1 MLCGITIR
9 FQKLSHSQRQVTHVL
24 LTRPP
29 LRISKQASI
38 FSVRLACVKRAASV
52 RPEPGSN
59 SLFKLYI
66 QTLRVFIS
74 ILAITIRSQLPLWF
88 FRLFWLLKIP
98 NLFGIS
104 RAFSLVVHCSI
115 FKILVSGF
123 RAATFTL
130 YHIQKFLSSK
140 QFVNCCS
147 FLLFSSF
154 PSRCDQ
160 LFYFITS
167 CSVCQVNILWTE
179 VQIAHFSSPRTS
191 CPKQSASLFYHTFA
205 FLSSE
210 LFLNNLHQPLSIS
223 RFVLWLPLLFRYLNF
238 RSRATALLLYH
249 ISPPLSRK

>member
-1 MLCGITIR
+1 M
-9 FQKLSHSQRQVTHVL
+9 
-24 LTRPP
+24 
-29 LRISKQASI
+29 

-59 SLFKLYI
+59 SLWKLYI

-140 QFVNCCS
+140 HFVNCCS
-147 FLLFSSF
+147 FLFSRTF
-154 PSRCDQ
+154 PSRRDQ

-167 CSVCQVNILWTE
+167 CPVCQVNNLWTK
-179 VQIAHFSSPRTS
+179 VQAAHFSFSPNKL
-191 CPKQSASLFYHTFA
+191 PKTVS
-205 FLSSE
+205 
-210 LFLNNLHQPLSIS
+210 LSILS
-223 RFVLWLPLLFRYLNF
+223 HFRFPVKWTFLEQPSPATVNLPI
-238 RSRATALLLYH
+238 RALASFAL
-249 ISPPLSRK
+249 SFS

>member
-88 FRLFWLLKIP
+88 FCLFWLLKVPISW
-98 NLFGIS
+98 NLKGFFACS
-104 RAFSLVVHCSI
+104 ALFNFQDTFEAAFVLQLLYYI
-115 FKILVSGF
+115 TF
-123 RAATFTL
+123 R
-130 YHIQKFLSSK
+130 
-140 QFVNCCS
+140 S
-147 FLLFSSF
+147 F
-154 PSRCDQ
+154 
-160 LFYFITS
+160 
-167 CSVCQVNILWTE
+167 CQVNILWTE
-179 VQIAHFSSPRTS
+179 VQPVFFSFLLAVTS
-191 CPKQSASLFYHTFA
+191 FSI
-205 FLSSE
+205 LSHSVD
-210 LFLNNLHQPLSIS
+210 
-223 RFVLWLPLLFRYLNF
+223 FV
-238 RSRATALLLYH
+238 
-249 ISPPLSRK
+249 K

>member
-1 MLCGITIR
+1 M
-9 FQKLSHSQRQVTHVL
+9 
-24 LTRPP
+24 
-29 LRISKQASI
+29 

-59 SLFKLYI
+59 SLWKLYI

-123 RAATFTL
+123 RAATFKL

-140 QFVNCCS
+140 HFVNYCS

-154 PSRCDQ
+154 S
-160 LFYFITS
+160 
-167 CSVCQVNILWTE
+167 
-179 VQIAHFSSPRTS
+179 FSPW
-191 CPKQSASLFYHTFA
+191 PAFLFYHISFSLSSKHFMNQSSSCSL
-205 FLSSE
+205 FLSPNKLPKTVS
-210 LFLNNLHQPLSIS
+210 LSILS
-223 RFVLWLPLLFRYLNF
+223 HFRFPVKWTFLEQPSPVTVNLPIRALASFVLSFP
-238 RSRATALLLYH
+238 
-249 ISPPLSRK
+249 